1 MQNEVQLTNEDLD
14 FILESL
20 KYTKRNFEDYEK
32 YPSYEYKQS
41 RIKTVNDLA
50 DKIKTIKKNQ

>member
-1 MQNEVQLTNEDLD
+1 MQNEVQLSNEDLD

-20 KYTKRNFEDYEK
+20 KYTKRNFEDHQD

-50 DKIKTIKKNQ
+50 DKIKALKKFQ

>member
-1 MQNEVQLTNEDLD
+1 MENELQLSNEDLD

-20 KYTKRNFEDYEK
+20 KYTKQNFKDYQN

-41 RIKTVNDLA
+41 RLKIVNELIN
-50 DKIKTIKKNQ
+50 KVNSLKKNI

>member
-20 KYTKRNFEDYEK
+20 KYTKKNFEDYQD

-41 RIKTVNDLA
+41 RLKTVNDLA
-50 DKIKTIKKNQ
+50 DKIKALKKNQ

>member
-41 RIKTVNDLA
+41 RIKSVNDLA